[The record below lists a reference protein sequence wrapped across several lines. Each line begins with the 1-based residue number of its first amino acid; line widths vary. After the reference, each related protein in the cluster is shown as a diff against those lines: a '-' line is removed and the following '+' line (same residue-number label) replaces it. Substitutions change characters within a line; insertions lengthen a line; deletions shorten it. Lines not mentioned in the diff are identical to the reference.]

1 MWSFVPLFVKFNLAS
16 FGPSFQPFYII
27 KKKIQVILNQE
38 STTKHIKYIYCHPQV
53 REVCFQGFHSF
64 NKCFWRAY
72 YMLGPETTKIGKNG
86 LCSQTI
92 LGRQTYKVVSTVLE
106 IYGEY

>member
-1 MWSFVPLFVKFNLAS
+1 
-16 FGPSFQPFYII
+16 
-27 KKKIQVILNQE
+27 
-38 STTKHIKYIYCHPQV
+38 
-53 REVCFQGFHSF
+53 
-64 NKCFWRAY
+64 
-72 YMLGPETTKIGKNG
+72 MLGPETTKIGKNG